1 MHQTTWYWDAG
12 SASGSACEY
21 RPYDTKTSKKIEK
34 YYRAMGPDLFECDVG
49 GGRVVTKTC
58 KGLVQHVKGEP
69 GRWRAVRREVH
80 GPGATHSPA
89 PPPSLAPAAPA
100 APAQLQQLQ
109 SAVTY
114 GRTHHVSFGQDERSG
129 DEFQDDKASKVYK
142 QNRAAAAARA
152 AAARAAA
159 ATRALSSV

>member
-1 MHQTTWYWDAG
+1 MHQPTWYWAAG

-89 PPPSLAPAAPA
+89 PPPSPAPAAPA
-100 APAQLQQLQ
+100 NPAPLPPASAPAPPP
-109 SAVTY
+109 S
-114 GRTHHVSFGQDERSG
+114 GQ
-129 DEFQDDKASKVYK
+129 ASTNALLKGLALARES
-142 QNRAAAAARA
+142 RAANAETVGGHLRIE
-152 AAARAAA
+152 
-159 ATRALSSV
+159 L